1 MGYLGDVNDLL
12 SIKFCS
18 SGQGDGVVSE
28 AGFFFFLR
36 EELIYPCTANW
47 HNWAY
52 PGSDISR
59 LKGCQAG

>member
-28 AGFFFFLR
+28 AGFFF
-36 EELIYPCTANW
+36 
-47 HNWAY
+47 
-52 PGSDISR
+52 
-59 LKGCQAG
+59 